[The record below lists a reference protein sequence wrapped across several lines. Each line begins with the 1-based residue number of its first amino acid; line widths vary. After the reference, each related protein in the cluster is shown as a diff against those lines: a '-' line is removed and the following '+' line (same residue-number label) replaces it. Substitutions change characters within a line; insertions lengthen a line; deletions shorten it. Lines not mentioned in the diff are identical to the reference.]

1 MRRLCSQSA
10 YTLGRE
16 AALDWTENSTDRQL
30 GTRYLKHDRPACSRD
45 EAPQPG
51 AVALV
56 GARVIDLHDGV
67 AGEPSDILIRDGRIE
82 YVFTTSPESIPTTYS
97 RFDAAGTYVIPGL
110 WDMHTHI
117 RNDEELEAF
126 IPLLVAH
133 GIVGFRDMWGFY
145 PREFEDRLR
154 EVGAFMQQLRK
165 DTGVASRALELTI
178 LTAVRTN
185 EVIQA
190 EWSEFDLGLK
200 VWVVPAERM

>member
-1 MRRLCSQSA
+1 
-10 YTLGRE
+10 
-16 AALDWTENSTDRQL
+16 
-30 GTRYLKHDRPACSRD
+30 
-45 EAPQPG
+45 
-51 AVALV
+51 
-56 GARVIDLHDGV
+56 
-67 AGEPSDILIRDGRIE
+67 
-82 YVFTTSPESIPTTYS
+82 
-97 RFDAAGTYVIPGL
+97 
-110 WDMHTHI
+110 MHTHI